1 MKENIG
7 TFLEYVAMWHQLGI
21 DYVEESD
28 RKYETPFCQY
38 FWVFFFLQ
46 ILYTSLIL
54 ATRFSLSS

>member
-38 FWVFFFLQ
+38 FWVFFFFTDF
-46 ILYTSLIL
+46 IH
-54 ATRFSLSS
+54 FPDSSNTF